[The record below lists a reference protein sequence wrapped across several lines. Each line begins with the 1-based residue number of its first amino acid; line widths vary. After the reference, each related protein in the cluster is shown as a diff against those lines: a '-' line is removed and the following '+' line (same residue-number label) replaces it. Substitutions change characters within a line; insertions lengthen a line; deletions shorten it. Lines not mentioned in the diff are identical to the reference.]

1 MERDGRARL
10 DVQVAYR
17 DGTLTVTMA
26 GEVDLDS
33 APHLHQ
39 ALQEADAPWG
49 THVIADLSGVTLMD
63 STGVR
68 ALLACYEHAQE
79 RGGTLSVTGAQSL
92 VERILHL
99 SGVLSLFRPPP
110 PGSARPGLN

>member
-1 MERDGRARL
+1 MARL
-10 DVQVAYR
+10 DIQVSYR
-17 DGTLTVTMA
+17 DGTLTVTMV

-33 APHLHQ
+33 VHQLHQ
-39 ALQEADAPWG
+39 AVQAADAPWG
-49 THVIADLSGVTLMD
+49 THVVADVSGVTFMD

-68 ALLACYEHAQE
+68 ALLACYERAQE
-79 RGGTLSVTGAQSL
+79 RGGTLSITGAQGV

-110 PGSARPGLN
+110 PGSTRPGLN

>member
-1 MERDGRARL
+1 MARL

-33 APHLHQ
+33 ASRLHQ
-39 ALQEADAPWG
+39 AVQAADAPWG
-49 THVIADLSGVTLMD
+49 THVVVDLAGVTFMD

-68 ALLACYEHAQE
+68 TMLACYEHAQE
-79 RGGTLSVTGAQSL
+79 RGGTLSVTGAQVL

-99 SGVLSLFRPPP
+99 SGVLALFRPPP